1 MAEEVPVSDVLCEAM
16 EYLCKLGSNLRTR
29 SQNLKDRKI
38 SKDKLRNT
46 HAVRKAASKVLLI
59 CELSRKSLE
68 NVENGV
74 KRVLTLVDAA
84 RRSPVTVGA
93 KDENRSRNKKNYF
106 YFEYDSCKLR
116 ISEKILLAHYTSVK
130 VHARSMPESMM
141 DKYPVY
147 YHCSLYKKRKQ
158 SLKDSGNENRLKT
171 SKKEDRSYKSAERA
185 KESEKS
191 DSDSTSS
198 GKQIK
203 DKINK
208 EKKRIKGKLNSD
220 DSDNST
226 KEKEAEEKDK
236 NKQLKCRPKKKK
248 TKESED
254 ETTAATHSDGG
265 CEDRKKENKDS
276 RKESKD
282 SWKGPTVDAEIES
295 KSTESDGSPLNSKQ
309 MEHGEMSSKKD
320 PSESIN
326 SSDEEEICNKF
337 KKSTKKIVSNSSE
350 EDSNDDKK
358 FENRKVKRGNNSV
371 DSDDEKSKP
380 TDKLDSKY
388 KSRRKSLISDSEEDS
403 NDDKKLENRKVKQAN
418 NSVDSD
424 DEKSKPTDKLDSKT
438 KSRRKSLISDSE
450 EDSND
455 DKKLENRKVKQANNS
470 VDSDDEKSKPTDKL
484 DSKTKSRRKSLI
496 SDSEENK
503 LSGEKSKKS
512 KSARSIES
520 DSDQKSNSVTGN
532 EREKKKLDK
541 ESRNKKN
548 KIDESEIVNLIE
560 DSPMK
565 PKENLKNKE
574 NKADSDTEQKSDGV
588 KGNESKKKKR
598 DKESDSKNNRTDESE
613 IVHLIEESPMKPK
626 DNLKN
631 KESKE
636 DSDSSM
642 SDKKPMIK
650 TVRFIDSDSD
660 QKNIS
665 VTGNERKK
673 RKLDNKGHNKNK
685 KTDESEIVHLIEDS
699 PMKPKENLKSK
710 ESKEDSD
717 SSTSDKKPMIKLVSL
732 NKLLKPDVLQKEM
745 YHMNT
750 KIPPVSKTY
759 KNRKEKSNPQ
769 EDEKKKAISAFKP
782 KKFDVVVTRL
792 PKFTD
797 VFLCEYGLKKIT
809 QNGSEIYS
817 LTSLKNKEKEK
828 SSLKTDQNNSRSES
842 KEKSCDNI
850 DSSDAEKSKLAEGIE
865 ASKNALLNSDSDDVD
880 TNKPQ
885 NCKNSRRKSKARQ
898 SDSEKDEDSDK
909 KKSKSCSPTA
919 SNKTRSKSPKDVDKN
934 GKIASECKEKLARN
948 SDPENIISLDSVATP
963 KTPERKTEET
973 EKTTPQSRRKLI
985 MESMHAKKMLLTYS
999 SSSDTDDD
1007 QLKNALKEI
1016 KNSLLKGSSSDDEL
1030 DVKKIVQMN
1039 RRKLV
1044 TPSDSD
1050 DSLNIKKKKRGK
1062 ELAKGKE
1069 QEDSSISQ
1077 VDGTND
1083 ELSNSSCSQMGRSKT
1098 KPASSSSENVDTV
1111 DSEIN
1116 RLSNLKTLNR
1126 RRRAS
1131 VERTTRSTRRM
1142 PKAPPIK
1149 DEVLA
1154 LASSGSGSESEHE
1167 AAETE
1172 ELPPISMPKLNGDS
1186 INHIAKED
1194 LLAQSDPSSSENEK
1208 ANGSED
1214 DKKESDSDEDTVK
1227 STRRKAN
1234 AIASDSEAEAARKAD
1249 RMSDFEES
1257 EDESS
1262 EPRKKSKRKKKV
1274 TDSDGSVSSSD
1285 GGKKKRRRIKQ
1296 VNDSDGSGSDTEN
1309 EGRNKH
1315 GRKNIRKVMSK
1326 DQLEEATKKAARQEK
1341 ERIARIAERQKLY
1354 NNLEFDESGKPDE
1367 VVLDKVVLDFD
1378 PETKEPIIEVDRGLV
1393 KKLKPHQANGI
1404 KFMWNACFE
1413 SVKRIK
1419 KDRGSGCILAH
1430 CMGLGK
1436 TLQVVSLTHT
1446 LLAHS
1451 KLTGVKRVLVVCPL
1465 STVLNWVNE
1474 FTMWLKH
1481 AETDTEVDVFELSR
1495 HKQNSERSWQLQQWV
1510 ECGGVCVLG
1519 YEMFRN
1525 LSADNNKKFK
1535 KKMLKTFQ
1543 EALVDPGPDL
1553 VVCDEGH
1560 LLKNEKT
1567 SLSQSMNRVRT
1578 LRRIVLTG
1586 TPLQNNLKEYYC
1598 MVQFVK
1604 PNLLGKYNEY
1614 LNRFVNPITNGQY
1627 TDSTERDICLM
1638 KRRSHVLHTMLDGAV
1653 QRRDYGVL
1661 APFLPPKHEYVLF
1674 ITLTDIQ
1681 IKLYQHYLDNYSR
1694 RPLPGKSSG
1703 FLFPDFQSL
1712 QRIWTHPLV
1721 LKYNSERYEIM
1732 QQKKRDKEEE
1742 DSEGSLADFIDDDS
1756 TPEESSTEES
1766 SDDLSDLSDDSRK
1779 KSKKKTKVKKGKGKD
1794 AKASGRRNTRANP
1807 VELEE
1812 DKPNSDIEEIKYE
1825 NPTEWWMKLVTEEEL
1840 EDIRHSNKLLLL
1852 FDILRQCEA
1861 IGDKLLVFSQ
1871 SLYSLDLIEHFL
1883 GKVDEATQEGRI
1895 DEKLAGHVGSWSPG
1909 VDYFRLDGSTSCE
1922 NRSIWCKNFN
1932 REDNPRARLFLISTR
1947 AGGLGIN
1954 LVAANRV
1961 VIFDVSWNPS
1971 HDVQSIFRVYR
1982 FGQKKPCYIY
1992 RFLAM
1997 GTMEE
2002 KIYERQVTKQAISKR
2017 VIDEQQIDR
2026 HYAANDLAE
2035 LYKFEPV
2042 PVEPRP
2048 VPKLPKDRLFAE
2060 MLKDHEN
2067 RVFRFHEHDSLL
2079 ENKEEET
2086 LSEEERKKA
2095 WEEFENEKKAPPPSP
2110 FPNTW
2115 SMHNGMASLLQQ
2127 QQQQLAYAALA
2138 AMIRKDMPNIN
2149 DNQIR
2154 DMLPIICNANPGMF
2168 GGYDYGL
2175 MQKMSEIYKYA
2186 QPGMM
2191 NPSMMNPVMNPAGG
2205 MSTSSS
2211 LQYEPPWQRQ
2221 QQQQQQM
2228 RLQQLMQQ
2236 QHNMGAKY
2244 YAGGLGSRDPVAMA
2258 LQQQR
2263 AREFLL
2269 GGGGGAGAAGGAPA
2283 GAGAG
2288 A

>member
-1 MAEEVPVSDVLCEAM
+1 
-16 EYLCKLGSNLRTR
+16 
-29 SQNLKDRKI
+29 
-38 SKDKLRNT
+38 
-46 HAVRKAASKVLLI
+46 
-59 CELSRKSLE
+59 
-68 NVENGV
+68 
-74 KRVLTLVDAA
+74 
-84 RRSPVTVGA
+84 
-93 KDENRSRNKKNYF
+93 
-106 YFEYDSCKLR
+106 
-116 ISEKILLAHYTSVK
+116 
-130 VHARSMPESMM
+130 
-141 DKYPVY
+141 
-147 YHCSLYKKRKQ
+147 
-158 SLKDSGNENRLKT
+158 
-171 SKKEDRSYKSAERA
+171 
-185 KESEKS
+185 
-191 DSDSTSS
+191 
-198 GKQIK
+198 
-203 DKINK
+203 
-208 EKKRIKGKLNSD
+208 
-220 DSDNST
+220 
-226 KEKEAEEKDK
+226 
-236 NKQLKCRPKKKK
+236 
-248 TKESED
+248 
-254 ETTAATHSDGG
+254 
-265 CEDRKKENKDS
+265 
-276 RKESKD
+276 
-282 SWKGPTVDAEIES
+282 
-295 KSTESDGSPLNSKQ
+295 
-309 MEHGEMSSKKD
+309 
-320 PSESIN
+320 
-326 SSDEEEICNKF
+326 
-337 KKSTKKIVSNSSE
+337 
-350 EDSNDDKK
+350 
-358 FENRKVKRGNNSV
+358 
-371 DSDDEKSKP
+371 
-380 TDKLDSKY
+380 
-388 KSRRKSLISDSEEDS
+388 
-403 NDDKKLENRKVKQAN
+403 
-418 NSVDSD
+418 
-424 DEKSKPTDKLDSKT
+424 
-438 KSRRKSLISDSE
+438 
-450 EDSND
+450 
-455 DKKLENRKVKQANNS
+455 
-470 VDSDDEKSKPTDKL
+470 
-484 DSKTKSRRKSLI
+484 
-496 SDSEENK
+496 
-503 LSGEKSKKS
+503 
-512 KSARSIES
+512 
-520 DSDQKSNSVTGN
+520 
-532 EREKKKLDK
+532 
-541 ESRNKKN
+541 
-548 KIDESEIVNLIE
+548 
-560 DSPMK
+560 
-565 PKENLKNKE
+565 
-574 NKADSDTEQKSDGV
+574 
-588 KGNESKKKKR
+588 
-598 DKESDSKNNRTDESE
+598 
-613 IVHLIEESPMKPK
+613 
-626 DNLKN
+626 
-631 KESKE
+631 
-636 DSDSSM
+636 
-642 SDKKPMIK
+642 
-650 TVRFIDSDSD
+650 
-660 QKNIS
+660 
-665 VTGNERKK
+665 
-673 RKLDNKGHNKNK
+673 
-685 KTDESEIVHLIEDS
+685 
-699 PMKPKENLKSK
+699 
-710 ESKEDSD
+710 
-717 SSTSDKKPMIKLVSL
+717 
-732 NKLLKPDVLQKEM
+732 
-745 YHMNT
+745 
-750 KIPPVSKTY
+750 
-759 KNRKEKSNPQ
+759 
-769 EDEKKKAISAFKP
+769 
-782 KKFDVVVTRL
+782 
-792 PKFTD
+792 
-797 VFLCEYGLKKIT
+797 
-809 QNGSEIYS
+809 
-817 LTSLKNKEKEK
+817 
-828 SSLKTDQNNSRSES
+828 
-842 KEKSCDNI
+842 
-850 DSSDAEKSKLAEGIE
+850 
-865 ASKNALLNSDSDDVD
+865 
-880 TNKPQ
+880 
-885 NCKNSRRKSKARQ
+885 
-898 SDSEKDEDSDK
+898 
-909 KKSKSCSPTA
+909 
-919 SNKTRSKSPKDVDKN
+919 
-934 GKIASECKEKLARN
+934 
-948 SDPENIISLDSVATP
+948 
-963 KTPERKTEET
+963 
-973 EKTTPQSRRKLI
+973 
-985 MESMHAKKMLLTYS
+985 
-999 SSSDTDDD
+999 
-1007 QLKNALKEI
+1007 
-1016 KNSLLKGSSSDDEL
+1016 
-1030 DVKKIVQMN
+1030 
-1039 RRKLV
+1039 
-1044 TPSDSD
+1044 
-1050 DSLNIKKKKRGK
+1050 
-1062 ELAKGKE
+1062 
-1069 QEDSSISQ
+1069 
-1077 VDGTND
+1077 
-1083 ELSNSSCSQMGRSKT
+1083 MGRSKT
-1098 KPASSSSENVDTV
+1098 KPASSSSENMDSV

-1126 RRRAS
+1126 RRRKS
-1131 VERTTRSTRRM
+1131 VEKSTRTTRRM

-1149 DEVLA
+1149 DEMLA
-1154 LASSGSGSESEHE
+1154 PVSSGSGSESEPE
-1167 AAETE
+1167 AVDTE
-1172 ELPPISMPKLNGDS
+1172 ELPPISVPKLNGDS

-1208 ANGSED
+1208 ANGSEE
-1214 DKKESDSDEDTVK
+1214 DKKDSDSDEDTVK

-1234 AIASDSEAEAARKAD
+1234 AIASDSEAEARKAD
-1249 RMSDFEES
+1249 KMSDFEDS
-1257 EDESS
+1257 EDDSS

-1274 TDSDGSVSSSD
+1274 SDSDGSVSSTD

-1309 EGRNKH
+1309 EGKNKH

-1367 VVLDKVVLDFD
+1367 VVLDKVVLDFN

-1446 LLAHS
+1446 LLTHS

-1474 FTMWLKH
+1474 FNMWLKH

-1627 TDSTERDICLM
+1627 TDSTERDISIM

-1766 SDDLSDLSDDSRK
+1766 TDDLSDLSDDSRK
-1779 KSKKKTKVKKGKGKD
+1779 KSKKKTKGKKGKGKD

-1807 VELEE
+1807 VEQLEE
-1812 DKPNSDIEEIKYE
+1812 DKANSDIEEIKYE

-1840 EDIRHSNKLLLL
+1840 EDIRHSHKLLLL

-2042 PVEPRP
+2042 SAEPRP

-2060 MLKDHEN
+2060 MLKDHEKAI
-2067 RVFRFHEHDSLL
+2067 FRFHEHDSLL

-2115 SMHNGMASLLQQ
+2115 SMHNGMAASLLQQ

-2154 DMLPIICNANPGMF
+2154 DMLPIICNANP
-2168 GGYDYGL
+2168 GL

-2269 GGGGGAGAAGGAPA
+2269 GPGAA

-2288 A
+2288 AGAGGGVAAGAGAGAGAGVAAGAGRPRGRPPLQPRAPTQGDVVNLADSD

>member
-1 MAEEVPVSDVLCEAM
+1 M
-16 EYLCKLGSNLRTR
+16 
-29 SQNLKDRKI
+29 
-38 SKDKLRNT
+38 SK
-46 HAVRKAASKVLLI
+46 SP
-59 CELSRKSLE
+59 RKS
-68 NVENGV
+68 
-74 KRVLTLVDAA
+74 
-84 RRSPVTVGA
+84 S
-93 KDENRSRNKKNYF
+93 
-106 YFEYDSCKLR
+106 
-116 ISEKILLAHYTSVK
+116 
-130 VHARSMPESMM
+130 
-141 DKYPVY
+141 
-147 YHCSLYKKRKQ
+147 
-158 SLKDSGNENRLKT
+158 
-171 SKKEDRSYKSAERA
+171 
-185 KESEKS
+185 
-191 DSDSTSS
+191 
-198 GKQIK
+198 
-203 DKINK
+203 
-208 EKKRIKGKLNSD
+208 
-220 DSDNST
+220 
-226 KEKEAEEKDK
+226 
-236 NKQLKCRPKKKK
+236 
-248 TKESED
+248 
-254 ETTAATHSDGG
+254 
-265 CEDRKKENKDS
+265 
-276 RKESKD
+276 
-282 SWKGPTVDAEIES
+282 
-295 KSTESDGSPLNSKQ
+295 
-309 MEHGEMSSKKD
+309 
-320 PSESIN
+320 
-326 SSDEEEICNKF
+326 
-337 KKSTKKIVSNSSE
+337 
-350 EDSNDDKK
+350 
-358 FENRKVKRGNNSV
+358 
-371 DSDDEKSKP
+371 
-380 TDKLDSKY
+380 
-388 KSRRKSLISDSEEDS
+388 ISDSEE
-403 NDDKKLENRKVKQAN
+403 KKTNT
-418 NSVDSD
+418 
-424 DEKSKPTDKLDSKT
+424 EKS
-438 KSRRKSLISDSE
+438 RKSKSVRFIDSDSE
-450 EDSND
+450 QSS
-455 DKKLENRKVKQANNS
+455 ENIN
-470 VDSDDEKSKPTDKL
+470 E
-484 DSKTKSRRKSLI
+484 
-496 SDSEENK
+496 
-503 LSGEKSKKS
+503 
-512 KSARSIES
+512 
-520 DSDQKSNSVTGN
+520 N
-532 EREKKKLDK
+532 ERKKIKLDK
-541 ESRNKKN
+541 ESLDKKN
-548 KIDESEIVNLIE
+548 KTDESEIVNLIE

-565 PKENLKNKE
+565 PKENLK
-574 NKADSDTEQKSDGV
+574 
-588 KGNESKKKKR
+588 R
-598 DKESDSKNNRTDESE
+598 
-613 IVHLIEESPMKPK
+613 
-626 DNLKN
+626 

-636 DSDSSM
+636 DRKSD
-642 SDKKPMIK
+642 
-650 TVRFIDSDSD
+650 
-660 QKNIS
+660 N
-665 VTGNERKK
+665 VTGNESMK
-673 RKLDNKGHNKNK
+673 RKLDKESH
-685 KTDESEIVHLIEDS
+685 KTDASEIVNLIEDS
-699 PMKPKENLKSK
+699 PIKPKENLKSK

-717 SSTSDKKPMIKLVSL
+717 SSTQDKKPMIKLVSL
-732 NKLLKPDVLQKEM
+732 NKLLKPDVLQKEI
-745 YHMNT
+745 YDVDT
-750 KIPPVSKTY
+750 KVPTVTKTY
-759 KNRKEKSNPQ
+759 KNRKEKNKTQ
-769 EDEKKKAISAFKP
+769 DDEKKKAISAFKP
-782 KKFDVVVTRL
+782 KKFDVVITRL

-797 VFLCEYGLKKIT
+797 VFLCQHGLKKIT
-809 QNGSEIYS
+809 QNGCEIYTLS
-817 LTSLKNKEKEK
+817 PKKNDKKK
-828 SSLKTDQNNSRSES
+828 LSLKTRKSHSRSES
-842 KEKSCDNI
+842 KEKSCETVDPGDKN
-850 DSSDAEKSKLAEGIE
+850 KLDEGIE
-865 ASKNALLNSDSDDVD
+865 ASKNALLNSDSDDID
-880 TNKPQ
+880 TNKKFKPT
-885 NCKNSRRKSKARQ
+885 RRKSMVKL
-898 SDSEKDEDSDK
+898 SDSENDDVNGKNS
-909 KKSKSCSPTA
+909 
-919 SNKTRSKSPKDVDKN
+919 RSKSPSEGNQTKN
-934 GKIASECKEKLARN
+934 GKIDSECKEELAKN
-948 SDPENIISLDSVATP
+948 SEPENIVSLDPVDTP
-963 KTPERKTEET
+963 KTPERKKEET
-973 EKTTPQSRRKLI
+973 EKTTPQSKRKII

-999 SSSDTDDD
+999 SSSDTDDE
-1007 QLKNALKEI
+1007 QLKSALKDI

-1050 DSLNIKKKKRGK
+1050 DSLNIKKKNREK
-1062 ELAKGKE
+1062 EK
-1069 QEDSSISQ
+1069 EDSSISQ

-1098 KPASSSSENVDTV
+1098 KPASSSSENMDSV

-1126 RRRAS
+1126 RRRKS
-1131 VERTTRSTRRM
+1131 VEKSTRTTRRM

-1149 DEVLA
+1149 DEMLA
-1154 LASSGSGSESEHE
+1154 PVSSGSGSESEPE
-1167 AAETE
+1167 AVDTE
-1172 ELPPISMPKLNGDS
+1172 ELPPISVPKLNGDS

-1208 ANGSED
+1208 ANGSEE
-1214 DKKESDSDEDTVK
+1214 DKKDSDSDEDTVK

-1234 AIASDSEAEAARKAD
+1234 AIASDSEAEARKAD
-1249 RMSDFEES
+1249 KMSDFEDS
-1257 EDESS
+1257 EDDSS

-1274 TDSDGSVSSSD
+1274 SDSDGSVSSTD

-1309 EGRNKH
+1309 EGKNKH

-1367 VVLDKVVLDFD
+1367 VVLDKVVLDFN

-1446 LLAHS
+1446 LLTHS

-1474 FTMWLKH
+1474 FNMWLKH

-1627 TDSTERDICLM
+1627 TDSTERDISIM

-1766 SDDLSDLSDDSRK
+1766 TDDLSDLSDDSRK
-1779 KSKKKTKVKKGKGKD
+1779 KSKKKTKGKKGKGKD

-1807 VELEE
+1807 VEQLEE
-1812 DKPNSDIEEIKYE
+1812 DKANSDIEEIKYE

-1840 EDIRHSNKLLLL
+1840 EDIRHSHKLLLL

-2042 PVEPRP
+2042 SAEPRP

-2060 MLKDHEN
+2060 MLKDHEKAI
-2067 RVFRFHEHDSLL
+2067 FRFHEHDSLL

-2154 DMLPIICNANPGMF
+2154 DMLPIICNANPG
-2168 GGYDYGL
+2168 L

-2269 GGGGGAGAAGGAPA
+2269 GPGAA

-2288 A
+2288 AGAGGGVAAGAGAGAGAGVAAGAGRPRGRPPLQPRAPTQGDVVNLADSD